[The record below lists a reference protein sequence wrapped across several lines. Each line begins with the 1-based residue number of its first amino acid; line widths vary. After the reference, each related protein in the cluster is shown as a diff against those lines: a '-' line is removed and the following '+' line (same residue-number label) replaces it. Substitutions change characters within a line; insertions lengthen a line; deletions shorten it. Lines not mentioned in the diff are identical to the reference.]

1 MSDDLTPEE
10 LRSEALKRLQ
20 EIEENRSRWESYV
33 DTLRELRK
41 TNNFGPNIA
50 RALGLK

>member
-1 MSDDLTPEE
+1 MADDMTPEE
-10 LRSEALKRLQ
+10 LRQEAIKRLR
-20 EIEENRSRWESYV
+20 EIEENRPRWEGYV

-50 RALGLK
+50 RALGLR